1 MKDKIRIEYY
11 RRIRMVLKSELEAI
25 NTLAVLLVTYSFNII
40 NWTLQELTKLDT
52 KTRKFVTMYKMHHL
66 KSDVDGLY
74 LPRTEGGRGLI
85 HMELSYK
92 TSTSGLE
99 KKISRRRRTPSSTL
113 SKTITTGNPC
123 TPSADSQ

>member
-25 NTLAVLLVTYSFNII
+25 NILAVLLVTYSFNII

-52 KTRKFVTMYKMHHL
+52 KTRKFLTMYKMHNP
-66 KSDVDGLY
+66 KSDVDRLY
-74 LPRTEGGRGLI
+74 LPRAEGGRGLI

-92 TSTSGLE
+92 TSTIGLE
-99 KKISRRRRTPSSTL
+99 K
-113 SKTITTGNPC
+113 
-123 TPSADSQ
+123 

>member
-40 NWTLQELTKLDT
+40 NWTLQELTKLHT
-52 KTRKFVTMYKMHHL
+52 NTRKFVTMYKMHHL

-92 TSTSGLE
+92 TSTIGLE
-99 KKISRRRRTPSSTL
+99 K
-113 SKTITTGNPC
+113 
-123 TPSADSQ
+123 

>member
-40 NWTLQELTKLDT
+40 NWTFQELTKLNT
-52 KTRKFVTMYKMHHL
+52 KTRKFLTMYKMHNP
-66 KSDVDGLY
+66 KSDVDRLY

-92 TSTSGLE
+92 TSAIGLE

>member
-25 NTLAVLLVTYSFNII
+25 NTLAVLLATYSFNII
-40 NWTLQELTKLDT
+40 NWTLEELTKLDT
-52 KTRKFVTMYKMHHL
+52 KTRKFLTMYKMHHP

-85 HMELSYK
+85 QMELSYK
-92 TSTSGLE
+92 TSTIGLE
-99 KKISRRRRTPSSTL
+99 K
-113 SKTITTGNPC
+113 
-123 TPSADSQ
+123 